1 MCLETVQDALCDVD
15 GEELVGLMLKTL
27 QRMLRKDGVENHEPV
42 AAAILRQRDS
52 ADKQKPAAASKP
64 AKEADALECPLCMER
79 YADDDSELHVPRTL
93 PCGHTAC
100 QGCFA
105 KMLRPVAADGD
116 YKKLECPECRKT
128 TKVLRGKASNLQ
140 KNFALLR

>member
-1 MCLETVQDALCDVD
+1 MLAEGSRSDGDVTD
-15 GEELVGLMLKTL
+15 
-27 QRMLRKDGVENHEPV
+27 
-42 AAAILRQRDS
+42 
-52 ADKQKPAAASKP
+52 
-64 AKEADALECPLCMER
+64 CPFCFER
-79 YADDDSELHVPRTL
+79 YRDDDSGQRVPRSL
-93 PCGHTAC
+93 QCGHTAC
-100 QGCFA
+100 QGCYA

>member
-1 MCLETVQDALCDVD
+1 M
-15 GEELVGLMLKTL
+15 
-27 QRMLRKDGVENHEPV
+27 EP
-42 AAAILRQRDS
+42 
-52 ADKQKPAAASKP
+52 
-64 AKEADALECPLCMER
+64 
-79 YADDDSELHVPRTL
+79 YADDDSELYVPRTL

-116 YKKLECPECRKT
+116 YKKLECPERRKT

>member
-1 MCLETVQDALCDVD
+1 MARAERRPSAPPGCTRRWGPET
-15 GEELVGLMLKTL
+15 
-27 QRMLRKDGVENHEPV
+27 
-42 AAAILRQRDS
+42 AARWS
-52 ADKQKPAAASKP
+52 A
-64 AKEADALECPLCMER
+64 
-79 YADDDSELHVPRTL
+79 YVPRTL

-116 YKKLECPECRKT
+116 FKKLECPECRKT

>member
-1 MCLETVQDALCDVD
+1 M
-15 GEELVGLMLKTL
+15 
-27 QRMLRKDGVENHEPV
+27 EP
-42 AAAILRQRDS
+42 
-52 ADKQKPAAASKP
+52 
-64 AKEADALECPLCMER
+64 
-79 YADDDSELHVPRTL
+79 YADGDSEDHVPRTL